1 MRNIKITTA
10 YKGTNY
16 SGWQIQPG
24 YISIQ
29 EIIEEKLSLIF
40 NEKINITGSGR
51 TDAGVHA
58 FEQVANFITNNDKIL
73 LNGALKG
80 LNSLLPNDI
89 SVLNIEEVDIEFNAR
104 KSAKKKTYVYKIYNE
119 QIRNPFYENLY
130 LHYKGFLNIEKMNEG
145 AKLFI
150 GTKDFA
156 SFCASQSES
165 KTTTRTIYDA
175 FFKQEGNIINF
186 YITGNGFLMKMV
198 RNIVGILL
206 EVGSDR
212 ITIDKINGLL
222 NNPDKKCKKITAPPQ
237 GLYLEK
243 VYYEKYI

>member
-1 MRNIKITTA
+1 ML
-10 YKGTNY
+10 
-16 SGWQIQPG
+16 
-24 YISIQ
+24 
-29 EIIEEKLSLIF
+29 EEKLSIIF
-40 NEKINITGSGR
+40 NEKIIITGSGR

-58 FEQVANFITNNDKIL
+58 VEQVANFITNNDKIL

-89 SVLNIEEVDIEFNAR
+89 SVFDICEVDMEFNAR

-119 QIRNPFYENLY
+119 QIRNPFYEELY
-130 LHYKGFLNIEKMNEG
+130 LHYKGSLDFDKMNEG
-145 AKLFI
+145 SKLFI

-156 SFCASQSES
+156 SFCASQSDS
-165 KTTTRTIYDA
+165 KTTIRTIYDS
-175 FFKQEGNIINF
+175 FFVKEGNFIYF

-206 EVGSDR
+206 ELGADK
-212 ITIDKINGLL
+212 ITIGKINELL
-222 NNPDKKCKKITAPPQ
+222 SNPDKKCKKITAQPQ